1 MIPLIVIIGQSGSGK
16 TMVCDHLEEKYG
28 IKQIRTFTTRKPRDV
43 NDNSHIWADIK
54 DYEYA
59 KENFKII
66 AETEFGDDTYWTLAS
81 QIDGKRQ
88 SLVVDNNG
96 LRALFNTDYPIVVI
110 HIWADKNLRYQRIY
124 DEAYNKR
131 MRGKEPTEEAQI
143 SAMSFAFGVANERIN
158 RDHDFEVIK
167 CDHSIDGNCD
177 KEEMC
182 KRIDGIVENYL

>member
-1 MIPLIVIIGQSGSGK
+1 MTPLIVIIGQSGSGK
-16 TMVCDHLEEKYG
+16 TMVCDHLEQKYG

-59 KENFKII
+59 KRNFKII
-66 AETEFGDDTYWTLAS
+66 AETKFGDDTYWTLAS

-88 SLVVDNNG
+88 GLVVDNNG
-96 LRALFNTDYPIVVI
+96 LRWLYNTDYPMVVI
-110 HIWADKNLRYQRIY
+110 HIWADKNVRYQRIY
-124 DEAYNKR
+124 NEVHKKY
-131 MRGKEPTEEAQI
+131 MRGKKPTVDVQL
-143 SAMSFAFGVANERIN
+143 SAINFAFKVARDRIN

-167 CDHSIDGNCD
+167 CDYSIDGNCD
-177 KEEMC
+177 KEEMY